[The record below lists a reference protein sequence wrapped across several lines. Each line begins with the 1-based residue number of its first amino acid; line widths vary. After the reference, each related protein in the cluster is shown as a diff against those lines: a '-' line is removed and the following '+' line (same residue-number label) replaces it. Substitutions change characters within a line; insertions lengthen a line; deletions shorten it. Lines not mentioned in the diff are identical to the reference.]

1 LEAKKLLNSSG
12 GVKGSPLTFERFV
25 ASMSLSMLSA
35 SVEAE
40 KRALWN
46 TRTIR
51 KEGREP
57 ELRDIKRLYD
67 KLKELHEGS
76 AFHDGD
82 CRERTAVMMTAEV
95 FRRTGA
101 PADNDRLIEH
111 IGNSARTLLAEEV
124 FFDWP
129 QLDWNVPLDLED
141 GVALRNYL
149 ERKRHFLLYAESIL
163 ELWCDRF
170 VDMWGSLFHHLPD
183 RMFVAESQSSG
194 SLSLTTPLWHLLEKP
209 AEAVECLLAGF
220 SQDAI
225 AQHYL
230 FEPLLARA
238 ENNLFDATG
247 VPFEERGTSKRQL
260 VLPTKC
266 REQPEL
272 IPQLYLRDTP
282 FLDIFREEV
291 VIDVPNEA
299 RFEHAHVVAGTGH
312 GKTQLFQHLISR
324 DLEQVQ
330 SGKASIV
337 VIDSQGDLIQNIS
350 RLSVFAPDG
359 PLYDRLVL
367 VDPTDVAYPVALNM
381 FDMNTEAPTSLQQ
394 EKLLNGVLELYDYIF
409 GSLLG
414 AELTQKQG
422 VIFRYVARLLLL
434 VPGAS
439 VQHLR
444 RLMED
449 DGLSDFAEYIP
460 KLDSPTAR
468 TFFENEFNSR
478 EFDAT
483 KKQVRRRL
491 WGILENKTF
500 EHMFSY
506 PHTKLRLGQEM
517 NAGKVILIN
526 TSKDLLKQA
535 GTEIFGRFF
544 VALITQAAL
553 ERASLP
559 NAERK
564 DTFVYIDEANDYFQG
579 GDENLPIIL
588 EQARKYRISMTLA
601 HQYLDQLDNKL
612 KASFA
617 ANTSTKIVGGVSDKD
632 ARSFAS
638 EMRTSPDVIAGMRK
652 LPDHSE
658 FAIAVKNVT
667 GGTMRLS
674 VPFAHMESMPHMSEA
689 EFELVRARQRDLY
702 CVPVEEVRSTLAGVV
717 DGGSAGSVDNT
728 DADEI
733 AIAGGWKPADDSG
746 GSRPIAD

>member
-1 LEAKKLLNSSG
+1 MLNSSG
-12 GVKGSPLTFERFV
+12 GKQSPLTFERFV
-25 ASMSLSMLSA
+25 ASMSLSTLSA
-35 SVEAE
+35 SIEAE

-46 TRTIR
+46 SRTIR

-67 KLKELHEGS
+67 KLKEIHERS
-76 AFHDGD
+76 VFADNECCD
-82 CRERTAVMMTAEV
+82 RTAVMMTAEV

-111 IGNSARTLLAEEV
+111 IGNSALTLLAQEV

-129 QLDWNVPLDLED
+129 RLDWNVPLDLED

-170 VDMWGSLFHHLPD
+170 VDIWASLFQYLPD
-183 RMFVAESQSSG
+183 RMFLAESNQEG
-194 SLSLTTPLWHLLEKP
+194 SLSLTTPLWHLLAKP
-209 AEAVECLLAGF
+209 AEVVESLLATF
-220 SQDAI
+220 SHDTI
-225 AQHYL
+225 VQHHL
-230 FEPLLARA
+230 FEPLLATA
-238 ENNLFDATG
+238 EDNLYDATG
-247 VPFEERGTSKRQL
+247 IAFEERATSKRQL
-260 VLPTKC
+260 ILPTKC
-266 REQPEL
+266 REQPDL

-282 FLDIFREEV
+282 FLDIFQDEV
-291 VIDVPNEA
+291 IVDVPTES

-312 GKTQLFQHLISR
+312 GKTQLFQYLIAQ

-330 SGKASIV
+330 AGKASIV

-381 FDMNTEAPTSLQQ
+381 FDMNTEAPTPLEQ
-394 EKLLNGVLELYDYIF
+394 EKLLNGILELYDYIF

-449 DGLSDFAEYIP
+449 DGLADFAEFIP

-468 TFFENEFNSR
+468 AFFANEFNSR

-506 PHTKLRLGQEM
+506 PRTKLRLDHEM

-559 NAERK
+559 KSERK
-564 DTFVYIDEANDYFQG
+564 ETFVYIDEANDYFKG

-601 HQYLDQLDNKL
+601 HQYLDQLENKL

-617 ANTSTKIVGGVSDKD
+617 ANTSTKIVGGISDKD
-632 ARSFAS
+632 ARAFAN
-638 EMRTSPDVIAGMRK
+638 EMRTAPDVITSMRK
-652 LPDHSE
+652 LDSHSE
-658 FAIAVKNVT
+658 FAISVKNVT
-667 GGTMRLS
+667 EGTMRLR
-674 VPFAHMESMPHMSEA
+674 VPIGHMEAMLHMSES
-689 EFELVRARQRDLY
+689 EFEQVRARQRELY
-702 CVPVEEVRSTLAGVV
+702 CIPVEEVRSTLASVV
-717 DGGSAGSVDNT
+717 DGGSVGSLDET
-728 DADEI
+728 DSDEI
-733 AIAGGWKPADDSG
+733 STTGGWKPADDLSDD
-746 GSRPIAD
+746 PPKAD